1 MRLFRVKGQ
10 DHSQFQGTVKGVHIE
25 PEGKARYEAIKEV

>member
-1 MRLFRVKGQ
+1 MSLSRVNGQ
-10 DHSQFQGTVKGVHIE
+10 DHSPYQGTVKGVHIE

>member
-1 MRLFRVKGQ
+1 MRLFRVNGQ

-25 PEGKARYEAIKEV
+25 SEGKARYEAIKEV